1 MCVCMKEWVD
11 GCVQSLKTERRDIAV
26 GMLNQ
31 QWWWS
36 LALDGGFFFSS
47 MLLHVLCSMYICIME
62 SNIFRRAKS
71 HEYAIYF
78 RFLRKDN
85 AAFSGQKVMSS
96 IGSDR
101 DSRVWG
107 NWVKC
112 SRGSSIE
119 FGKCISSFIIIWMN
133 KVKALNALKISFWF
147 NTQRT
152 K

>member
-1 MCVCMKEWVD
+1 MCVWRSGWMDACNLWRRKEEILQL
-11 GCVQSLKTERRDIAV
+11 GCWTNNGDDPWRWMVV
-26 GMLNQ
+26 
-31 QWWWS
+31 
-36 LALDGGFFFSS
+36 FFFSS